1 LAFEQFTESH
11 SPLNSGKP
19 RKFAQNAK
27 SRIDWRITAEAAERF
42 VDKVEDLLGRCRM
55 GSNMQHP
62 ERLKAGADPVRAVC
76 RLLQQN

>member
-42 VDKVEDLLGRCRM
+42 VEVEDLLGGAEWDRTCNIRR
-55 GSNMQHP
+55 GSKRELIQ
-62 ERLKAGADPVRAVC
+62 
-76 RLLQQN
+76 